1 VTGYATRALG
11 LAVIALGGGRR
22 QPTDRIDPRVGFSD
36 ILPEGA
42 DVMPGTALARV
53 HAATDAQAERASAAF
68 LAACQ
73 IGHSAAP
80 PRPVILG
87 RIC

>member
-1 VTGYATRALG
+1 
-11 LAVIALGGGRR
+11 
-22 QPTDRIDPRVGFSD
+22 VGFSD

-42 DVMPGTALARV
+42 EVTQGMALARV
-53 HAATDAQAERASAAF
+53 HAATDVQAEQAATAF

-80 PRPVILG
+80 ARPVILG